1 MLERKINF
9 YNICSSEALENVKN
23 KNSEAGN
30 VHTDIQK
37 GGKREKKNQYVQL
50 RKPIKENIT
59 TEIKYTYSLMKGM
72 NDFWLSS

>member
-1 MLERKINF
+1 MLKRKMNF

-37 GGKREKKNQYVQL
+37 GEKQEKKNQYVQL